1 MGGGAYS
8 APSDPLAGGEGAR
21 CLKLRHFEPLLT
33 PSHYRDL
40 TLPRLKNKDF
50 VTGSRYQ
57 DQDLQ
62 KLASDVLET
71 QDLIGQK
78 ITRLLSPH
86 LVRSDKDRPE
96 NDTIACAR
104 VWCVQ

>member
-1 MGGGAYS
+1 MRGGAYS
-8 APSDPLAGGEGAR
+8 APPDLLAGGEGAR

-40 TLPRLKNKDF
+40 ALPRLKNKDF

-62 KLASDVLET
+62 KLASSALET
-71 QDLIGQK
+71 QELGQK

-86 LVRSDKDRPE
+86 LVRSDEDRQE

>member
-1 MGGGAYS
+1 MRGGAYS
-8 APSDPLAGGEGAR
+8 ALSDPLAGGEGAR
-21 CLKLRHFEPLLT
+21 CLKLKHFEPLLT

-40 TLPRLKNKDF
+40 TLPRPKNKGF

-62 KLASDVLET
+62 KLASSAMET
-71 QDLIGQK
+71 QDLGHK

-86 LVRSDKDRPE
+86 LVRSDKDRQE

-104 VWCVQ
+104 VWCVE